1 VVGFGA
7 KPQGFKSCNKK
18 NNGFRTRCFLFLF
31 AVIDN
36 YELKSTEEGV
46 FKKFPANKK
55 RR

>member
-1 VVGFGA
+1 
-7 KPQGFKSCNKK
+7 
-18 NNGFRTRCFLFLF
+18 LFLF

-55 RR
+55 DDEPPTQRHCR